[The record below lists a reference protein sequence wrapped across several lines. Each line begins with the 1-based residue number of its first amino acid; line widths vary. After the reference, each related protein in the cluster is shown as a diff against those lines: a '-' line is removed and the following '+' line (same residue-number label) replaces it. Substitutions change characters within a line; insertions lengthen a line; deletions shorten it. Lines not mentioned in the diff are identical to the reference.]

1 MFAILVGMGQVVV
14 ITGLLATVSYFG
26 FEKVEHGLRLLDVT
40 FTGEDF
46 LFRTKHMHIMFHI

>member
-1 MFAILVGMGQVVV
+1 MFGMGQVVV